1 MLFDEGYLDSRTL
14 NRTPIVPSCLNIII
28 FDTKEG
34 KPVRKRGE
42 RQMSKSLRSM
52 TKAEESKAIER
63 RLREKRGGLG
73 YLAAV
78 DAKKK
83 AR

>member
-1 MLFDEGYLDSRTL
+1 MLVAESVSNNPKVD
-14 NRTPIVPSCLNIII
+14 
-28 FDTKEG
+28 KQ
-34 KPVRKRGE
+34 RKRGE